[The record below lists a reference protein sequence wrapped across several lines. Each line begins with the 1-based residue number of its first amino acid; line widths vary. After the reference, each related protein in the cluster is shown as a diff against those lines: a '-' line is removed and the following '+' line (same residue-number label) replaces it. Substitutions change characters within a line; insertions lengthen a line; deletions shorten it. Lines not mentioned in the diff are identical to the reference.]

1 MILPITGKVGDFLNG
16 EVVTG
21 QTSGATGIAVTKNEP
36 ANLLCCGQTNP
47 SAIVLPYFSAKY
59 YHYESY
65 DPETEIC
72 LNDVQGTFQDE
83 EQVVGETSGA
93 YAYYWEKPPGP
104 VTVPDILFSPCNIY
118 KNGWDF
124 DSYENA
130 WDDYQNDPGWQ
141 CWGEACRSVKWR
153 IWIDVPT
160 PYRVDAGKC
169 FLKFNT
175 TNSHPAISSAL
186 LRIYLHYC
194 GGDDAVNGNDIHLN
208 TYVQDF
214 GEEVDVGDWLGG
226 VLADNTIVIN
236 ESDADTWIEIPLS
249 PDEVNIGGY
258 SKYKLSIKEIDDDVY
273 TGPLYKR
280 ITISD
285 AELKLIY

>member
-1 MILPITGKVGDFLNG
+1 MILSIAGKVGDFVNG

-21 QTSGATGIAVTKNEP
+21 QISGATGIAVTKNEP
-36 ANLLCCGQTNP
+36 ASLLCCGQTNP
-47 SAIVLPYFSAKY
+47 SAIVSPYFSAKY
-59 YHYESY
+59 YHYEDH
-65 DPETEIC
+65 DPEKGIC

-93 YAYYWEKPPGP
+93 YAYYSEKPTSP
-104 VTVPDILFSPCNIY
+104 VTVYDIVFSPCNIY
-118 KNGWDF
+118 KYGYGSD
-124 DSYENA
+124 YEEA
-130 WDDYQNDPGWQ
+130 WDDYQNTPGWN
-141 CWGEACRSVKWR
+141 CWGSQCREAKWHV
-153 IWIDVPT
+153 WIDA
-160 PYRVDAGKC
+160 PYPYKFDADKC

-175 TNSHPAISSAL
+175 TNNDPRISSAL

-194 GGDDAVNGNDIHLN
+194 AGGDAVNGNDIHLN

-214 GEEVDVGDWLGG
+214 GEEVDIGDWLGG

-236 ESDADTWIEIPLS
+236 ESDADTWVEIPLS
-249 PDEVNIGGY
+249 PDDVNFGGY
-258 SKYKLSIKEIDDDVY
+258 SKYKLSIKEIDDDIF
-273 TGPLYKR
+273 TGPMYKR